1 MTTRLGRMLLGSA
14 GLRIANAGLGFAV
27 AVVLARTLGADG
39 YGLYSSAFV
48 LASVCAI
55 VVQFG
60 LPNLVMRETATATVS
75 EDWGHMRAIWGW
87 AARGAGLFSLAVVAV
102 GGFALFVS
110 GDGMEAGQLWTYGL
124 ALCLVPLLAFGA
136 LRAGALRGLQHVVLA
151 QVPEMIVKPGVMLIL
166 TLMLGLAVPATAQ
179 SAMTMQLAAV
189 GTAFALGTVFL
200 WRRRPAS
207 LRLSADYRSPPAG
220 PLWKAAL
227 TMALAAGMNQINNH
241 ADILMIG
248 VFWPDDQ
255 VGVYRIAY
263 QISML
268 CAFGLQIASV
278 VLSPSYARL
287 YRQGDLDKLQNLLT
301 TGALISTSVALLLA
315 LPWLFLGEFLSGWLF
330 GPDFT
335 ASRPATL
342 ILIAAQVMNAS
353 FGPVGMLMHM
363 TGLERYVARF
373 MMLSAITNL
382 TLNLALIPLYG
393 GFGAA
398 AATFVTLA
406 IWNSGLWW
414 MARRHLSLNSHA
426 TAVFSWAKL

>member
-1 MTTRLGRMLLGSA
+1 M
-14 GLRIANAGLGFAV
+14 
-27 AVVLARTLGADG
+27 VLARTLGADG

-75 EDWGHMRAIWGW
+75 EDWAYMRAVWGW
-87 AARGAGLFSLAVVAV
+87 ATRGAGLFSLAVVAV
-102 GGFALFVS
+102 GGFALFVA
-110 GDGMEAGQLWTYGL
+110 GDGMEAEQLWTYGL

-151 QVPEMIVKPGVMLIL
+151 QIPEMVVKPGAMLAFA
-166 TLMLGLAVPATAQ
+166 LMLGLAVPATARF
-179 SAMTMQLAAV
+179 AMTMQLAAV
-189 GTAFALGTVFL
+189 AAAFTLGTVFL

-207 LRLSADYRSPPAG
+207 LRLSANYRSPPTG

-227 TMALAAGMNQINNH
+227 TMALAAGANQINNH

-248 VFWPDDQ
+248 VFWPADD

-268 CAFGLQIASV
+268 CTFGLQIVSAV
-278 VLSPSYARL
+278 FSPSYARL
-287 YRQGDLDKLQNLLT
+287 YRQGNLDRLQSLLT
-301 TGALISTSVALLLA
+301 SGALISTGVALLLA
-315 LPWLFLGEFLSGWLF
+315 VPWLFFGKLLSGWLF

-335 ASRPATL
+335 ASRPAAM
-342 ILIAAQVMNAS
+342 ILIAAQIMNAS
-353 FGPVGMLMHM
+353 FGPIGILMNT

-373 MMLSAITNL
+373 MVLAAATNL
-382 TLNLALIPLYG
+382 TLNFAFIPVYG
-393 GFGAA
+393 GLGAA
-398 AATFVTLA
+398 TATFVTLA

-426 TAVFSWAKL
+426 TAAFFR